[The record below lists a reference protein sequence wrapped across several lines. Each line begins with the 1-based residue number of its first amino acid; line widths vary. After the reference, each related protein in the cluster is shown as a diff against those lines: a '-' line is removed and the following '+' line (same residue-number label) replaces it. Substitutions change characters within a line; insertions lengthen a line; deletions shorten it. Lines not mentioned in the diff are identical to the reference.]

1 MLVIERAVFWHR
13 RVAWRRGEREP
24 VVITLDLP
32 DGLAEGPVA
41 HSHQEVDSAAGAAL
55 AVLAAAVR
63 APPAAG
69 AFICE
74 PAVAVIATAA
84 GTWLVGVGELVIAE
98 AADRDEQMG
107 PAAVGDI
114 KQIASSSAACRR
126 RIAEVHRRSLTK
138 KANMATQNEMVSK
151 IPAKPQAGPNLAT
164 TAPTTAPITTSPKQN
179 RKNPPKVDAIA
190 IAKNFAKRVSFLRC
204 GKSDFILFL
213 GKFNNVACGTMDPL
227 AIFLGFVIKNVK
239 SDAVA

>member
-1 MLVIERAVFWHR
+1 MLIIDDAVFWHR

-41 HSHQEVDSAAGAAL
+41 HPHQEVNPAAGATL

-114 KQIASSSAACRR
+114 KQIASSSAACRK

-138 KANMATQNEMVSK
+138 KANTAAQNEIVSK
-151 IPAKPQAGPNLAT
+151 SPARAQAGPNLAA
-164 TAPTTAPITTSPKQN
+164 TAPTAIAPRQN
-179 RKNPPKVDAIA
+179 TKNPPKIDAVA
-190 IAKNFAKRVSFLRC
+190 IAKSFAKRVSFLRC

-239 SDAVA
+239 SDTVA

>member
-1 MLVIERAVFWHR
+1 MLVIERALFWRR
-13 RVAWRRGEREP
+13 RVARGRGERKP

-41 HSHQEVDSAAGAAL
+41 HPHQEVNSAAGAAL

-84 GTWLVGVGELVIAE
+84 GTWLVGIGELVIAE
-98 AADRDEQMG
+98 AADRDEQMR

-126 RIAEVHRRSLTK
+126 RIAEVHRRSFTK
-138 KANMATQNEMVSK
+138 KANMAAQNEMVSK

-164 TAPTTAPITTSPKQN
+164 TAPMATAPKQN

-190 IAKNFAKRVSFLRC
+190 IAKSFAKRVSFLRC

-239 SDAVA
+239 SDTVA

>member
-1 MLVIERAVFWHR
+1 MFWHR

-24 VVITLDLP
+24 VVIPLDLP

-41 HSHQEVDSAAGAAL
+41 HPHQEVNSAAGAAL

-69 AFICE
+69 AFVCE

-84 GTWLVGVGELVIAE
+84 GTWLVGIGELVIAE

-114 KQIASSSAACRR
+114 KQIAGSSAACRR
-126 RIAEVHRRSLTK
+126 RIAEVHRRSFTK
-138 KANMATQNEMVSK
+138 KANMAAQNEMVSK

-164 TAPTTAPITTSPKQN
+164 TAPITTAPKQN

-190 IAKNFAKRVSFLRC
+190 IAKSFAKRVSFLRC

-227 AIFLGFVIKNVK
+227 AIFLSFVIKNVK
-239 SDAVA
+239 SDTVA

>member
-1 MLVIERAVFWHR
+1 
-13 RVAWRRGEREP
+13 VAWRRGEREP
-24 VVITLDLP
+24 VVIPLDLP

-41 HSHQEVDSAAGAAL
+41 HPHQEVNSAAGAAL

-69 AFICE
+69 AFVCE

-84 GTWLVGVGELVIAE
+84 GTWLVGIGELVIAE

-114 KQIASSSAACRR
+114 KQIAGSSAACRR
-126 RIAEVHRRSLTK
+126 RIAEVHRRSFTK
-138 KANMATQNEMVSK
+138 KANMAAQNEMVSK

-164 TAPTTAPITTSPKQN
+164 TAPITTAPKQN

-190 IAKNFAKRVSFLRC
+190 IAKSFAKRVSFLRC

-227 AIFLGFVIKNVK
+227 AIFLSFVIKNVK
-239 SDAVA
+239 SDTVA

>member
-1 MLVIERAVFWHR
+1 MASGRRERK
-13 RVAWRRGEREP
+13 P
-24 VVITLDLP
+24 VVIPLDLP

-41 HSHQEVDSAAGAAL
+41 HPHQEVDSAAGAAL

-114 KQIASSSAACRR
+114 KQIAGSSAACRR
-126 RIAEVHRRSLTK
+126 RIAEVHRRSFTK
-138 KANMATQNEMVSK
+138 KANMAAQNEMVSK

-164 TAPTTAPITTSPKQN
+164 TAPITTAPKQN
-179 RKNPPKVDAIA
+179 TKNPPKIDAIA
-190 IAKNFAKRVSFLRC
+190 IAKSFAKRVSFLRC

>member
-1 MLVIERAVFWHR
+1 MLVIKHTLLWCR
-13 RVAWRRGEREP
+13 RVARCRGKREP
-24 VVITLDLP
+24 VVIPLDLP

-41 HSHQEVDSAAGAAL
+41 HPHQEVNSAAGAAL

-114 KQIASSSAACRR
+114 KQIASSSAACRK
-126 RIAEVHRRSLTK
+126 RIAEVHRRSFTK
-138 KANMATQNEMVSK
+138 KANTAAQNEMVSK
-151 IPAKPQAGPNLAT
+151 VPARPQAGPNLAT
-164 TAPTTAPITTSPKQN
+164 TAPMATAPKQN

-190 IAKNFAKRVSFLRC
+190 IAKSFAKRVSFLRC

-239 SDAVA
+239 SDTVA

>member
-1 MLVIERAVFWHR
+1 VFWHR

-24 VVITLDLP
+24 VVIPLDLP

-41 HSHQEVDSAAGAAL
+41 HPHQEVNSAAGAAL

-69 AFICE
+69 AFVCE

-84 GTWLVGVGELVIAE
+84 GTWLVGIGELVIAE

-114 KQIASSSAACRR
+114 KQIAGSSAACRR
-126 RIAEVHRRSLTK
+126 RIAEVHRRSFTK
-138 KANMATQNEMVSK
+138 KANMAAQNEMVSK

-164 TAPTTAPITTSPKQN
+164 TAPITTAPKQN

-190 IAKNFAKRVSFLRC
+190 IAKSFAKRASFLRC

-227 AIFLGFVIKNVK
+227 AIFLSFVIKNVK
-239 SDAVA
+239 SDTVA

>member
-1 MLVIERAVFWHR
+1 MLIIEGAVFWHR

-24 VVITLDLP
+24 VVIPLDLP

-41 HSHQEVDSAAGAAL
+41 HPHQEVNSAAGAAL

-69 AFICE
+69 AFVCE

-84 GTWLVGVGELVIAE
+84 GTWLVGIGELVIAE

-114 KQIASSSAACRR
+114 KQIAGSSAACRR
-126 RIAEVHRRSLTK
+126 RIAEVHRRSFTK
-138 KANMATQNEMVSK
+138 KANMAAQNEMVSK

-164 TAPTTAPITTSPKQN
+164 TAPITTAPKQN

-190 IAKNFAKRVSFLRC
+190 IAKSFAKRASFLRC

-227 AIFLGFVIKNVK
+227 AIFLSFVIKNVK
-239 SDAVA
+239 SDTVA

>member
-1 MLVIERAVFWHR
+1 MLVIEHALLWY
-13 RVAWRRGEREP
+13 WRMASGRCERKP
-24 VVITLDLP
+24 VVIPLDLP
-32 DGLAEGPVA
+32 DGLAKGPVA
-41 HSHQEVDSAAGAAL
+41 HPHQEVNSAAGAAL

-63 APPAAG
+63 APPAAR
-69 AFICE
+69 AFVCE

-84 GTWLVGVGELVIAE
+84 GAWLVGVGELVIAE

-114 KQIASSSAACRR
+114 KQIASSSAACRK
-126 RIAEVHRRSLTK
+126 RIAEVHRRSFTK
-138 KANMATQNEMVSK
+138 KANTAAQNEIVSK
-151 IPAKPQAGPNLAT
+151 VPARPQAGPNLAT
-164 TAPTTAPITTSPKQN
+164 TAPMATAPKQN
-179 RKNPPKVDAIA
+179 TKNPPKVDAIA
-190 IAKNFAKRVSFLRC
+190 IAKSFAKRVSFLRC

-213 GKFNNVACGTMDPL
+213 GKFNNVARGTMDPL